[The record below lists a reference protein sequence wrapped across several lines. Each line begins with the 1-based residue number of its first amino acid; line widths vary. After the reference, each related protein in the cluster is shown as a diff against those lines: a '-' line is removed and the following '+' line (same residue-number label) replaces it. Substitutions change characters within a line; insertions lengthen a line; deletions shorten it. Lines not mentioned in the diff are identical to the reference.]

1 MSYFSRGQHR
11 CFRFFMFTVIGLFV
25 ASLSIALTPLA
36 YSAATSVG
44 ASFPANVDAKKVQ
57 STWLGWYNAVRL
69 KAKLAPYVY
78 NSTLNRTATL
88 WSATAKERGYLN
100 HKRNGQTVYYDYTI
114 MKKWFAAQGVV
125 FTGSGTLFTENIGW
139 GPYRCTKKDCTSEMI
154 DTIRYTF
161 DAYMAEKGKSYRPH
175 YNSIVSTVYTKI
187 GLGIVV
193 DEKKGKLYLTVHY
206 AKKVPTM

>member
-161 DAYMAEKGKSYRPH
+161 YAYMCEKGNSYRSF
-175 YNSIVSTVYTKI
+175 YNSIFS
-187 GLGIVV
+187 IV
-193 DEKKGKLYLTVHY
+193 
-206 AKKVPTM
+206 

>member
-1 MSYFSRGQHR
+1 MSYFSGGQHR
-11 CFRFFMFTVIGLFV
+11 CFRFFMLTIISLFV
-25 ASLSIALTPLA
+25 VSLSIALTPLA
-36 YSAATSVG
+36 YGAAPSAG
-44 ASFPANVDAKKVQ
+44 AFPANVDAKKVQ

-69 KAKLAPYVY
+69 KAKLVPYVY
-78 NSTLNRTATL
+78 HSTLNRTATA
-88 WSATAKERGYLN
+88 WSTTAKERGYLN
-100 HKRNGQTVYYDYTI
+100 HKRNGQTAYYDYTL
-114 MKKWFAAQGVV
+114 MKKWFVAQGVV

-154 DTIRYTF
+154 NTIRYTF

-175 YNSIVSTVYTKI
+175 YNSIISSVYTKI

-206 AKKVPTM
+206 AKKVP